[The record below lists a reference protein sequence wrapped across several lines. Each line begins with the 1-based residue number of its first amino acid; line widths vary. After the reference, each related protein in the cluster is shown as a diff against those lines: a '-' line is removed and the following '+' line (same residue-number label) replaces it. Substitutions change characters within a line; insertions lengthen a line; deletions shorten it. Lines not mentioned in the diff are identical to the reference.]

1 MGSKEE
7 GPRDWQERSDKIMK
21 SRIYQVLPEAAD
33 YKVVFFGCNHI
44 DMFYNGLEGF
54 RRLIYK
60 KNPNRPEPLKPDYP
74 IVHETFLVTG
84 KNYEEMY
91 TEWMR
96 QLLAFTQAKRYLPL
110 AVDSVDLGDK
120 SLKIQVSF
128 RMAMKR
134 DKQNVPL
141 KAVTFQPG
149 KLEKVKSGYTITIVF
164 DV

>member
-1 MGSKEE
+1 MDSE
-7 GPRDWQERSDKIMK
+7 ERSDLLMK
-21 SRIYQVLPEAAD
+21 SRIYQVLPDAAD
-33 YKVVFFGCNHI
+33 YRVVFFGCNYI

-60 KNPNRPEPLKPDYP
+60 KNPNRPEPAKPDYP
-74 IVHETFLVTG
+74 IVHETFNVTG

-96 QLLAFTQAKRYLPL
+96 QLLAFTQAKRFLPL
-110 AVDSVDLGDK
+110 GVDSIELKDK
-120 SLKIQVSF
+120 SLSLQCSF

-141 KAVTFQPG
+141 KAVTFQTA
-149 KLEKVKSGYTITIVF
+149 KLEKVKSGYTITVVF